1 MTQAQRILRE
11 LKKGR
16 RLTPLLALNEIGC
29 LSLSQRIG
37 DLKRKGYQIAR
48 TMIEVGPRKHV
59 ASYRLIRGAR

>member
-1 MTQAQRILRE
+1 MTQSQAILALLR
-11 LKKGR
+11 KGK
-16 RLTPLLALNEIGC
+16 RLTPLTALNEIGC

-48 TMIEVGPRKHV
+48 TMVEVGPRKHV